1 MVPSCVFIVT
11 LMKTPPSTLI
21 LMGVCGCGKSLIG
34 SLLAEKLDGVFEDA
48 DDFHPA
54 ENKDKMRAGTPLT
67 DEDRWPWFGIL
78 RQRIEENR
86 GRGACLVLACSAL
99 KQSYRDFLRNG
110 DDRAALA
117 FVYLKG
123 SRELIGARMAE
134 RKGHYMPTTLLDS
147 QFAIL
152 EEPVDAVVVDVDQTP
167 EQIVTEVLMRLG

>member
-1 MVPSCVFIVT
+1 M
-11 LMKTPPSTLI
+11 
-21 LMGVCGCGKSLIG
+21 
-34 SLLAEKLDGVFEDA
+34 
-48 DDFHPA
+48 
-54 ENKDKMRAGTPLT
+54 
-67 DEDRWPWFGIL
+67 
-78 RQRIEENR
+78 
-86 GRGACLVLACSAL
+86 LACSAL

-167 EQIVTEVLMRLG
+167 EQIVTDVLMRLG